1 MVNKV
6 MVQHI
11 SSIRS
16 ALTVAA
22 LRKNLGQDAQTMNV
36 LLQDFRNTNA
46 RIMENSV
53 TPHKGGNIDVRV

>member
-22 LRKNLGQDAQTMNV
+22 LRKNLGQDARTMNV

>member
-1 MVNKV
+1 MVNRV

-22 LRKNLGQDAQTMNV
+22 LRKNLGQDARTMNV